1 MESHVPFSRARER
14 LVEAL
19 RTPGPSLSLVS
30 GGRGTGKTY
39 LLRDVAAG
47 LPPGVHV
54 VRHGCAPLPDPDQ
67 RGLFARAVGLP
78 GSEEPSAPEWPIL
91 FDGIADAADRTRRT
105 TAILVD
111 DAHLALGARSA
122 VGGFLEAL
130 WARLRARAL
139 PVHLILAGRAPH
151 LGRELERSAPELRR
165 AAGLEL
171 VLGGLSFR
179 EVTARVPDYSPRD
192 RLRTWAI
199 FGAVPERVR
208 HLDPGVRLATNVER
222 LLLAPGA
229 PLLAA
234 GLRALEGD
242 VQSLPRYASLLRALA
257 GGRTD
262 WSGLRAACPDFATGS
277 QMAPY
282 VGRLESLG
290 LVEVRRSL
298 DAGERSRNR
307 RYEPADPFLA
317 FWYRFVLPALGEIGL
332 LAPKDPW
339 KRWIS
344 RELDEHV
351 ARVFPR
357 ACREW
362 LFLHGDEALPER
374 ARLAGGLW
382 GPGYDLPVAG
392 TLRNGA
398 VVYGACRWRGDPVD
412 ADAFSDVRRQL
423 RETRYGFGREGRLR
437 VVFSATGF
445 TTGARRAVGRD
456 ALAHGIGI
464 ETLVGA

>member
-1 MESHVPFSRARER
+1 R
-14 LVEAL
+14 LG
-19 RTPGPSLSLVS
+19 RPGPD
-30 GGRGTGKTY
+30 G
-39 LLRDVAAG
+39 
-47 LPPGVHV
+47 
-54 VRHGCAPLPDPDQ
+54 APLPD
-67 RGLFARAVGLP
+67 
-78 GSEEPSAPEWPIL
+78 WPTL
-91 FDGIADAADRTRRT
+91 FDGIADEADRTRRT
-105 TAILVD
+105 TVILVD
-111 DAHLALGARSA
+111 DAHLPLGTRGAF
-122 VGGFLEAL
+122 GGFLEAL

-139 PVHLILAGRAPH
+139 PVHLVLAGRGPH
-151 LGRELERSAPELRR
+151 FERELERSAPELRP

-171 VLGGLSFR
+171 TLGGLSLR
-179 EVTARVPDYSPRD
+179 EVTARVPGYSPRD

-199 FGAVPERVR
+199 FGGLPERVR
-208 HLDPGVRLATNVER
+208 HLDPGVGLATNVER
-222 LLLAPGA
+222 LLFAPGA
-229 PLLAA
+229 PLLEA

-242 VQSLPRYASLLRALA
+242 VQSLPRYASLLGALA
-257 GGRTD
+257 AGRTD
-262 WSGLRAACPDFATGS
+262 WGGLRAACPDFETGS

-290 LVEVRRSL
+290 LVDVRRSL

-317 FWYRFVLPALGEIGL
+317 FWYRFVLPVLGQVTL
-332 LAPKDPW
+332 LAPPDPW
-339 KRWIS
+339 ERWIS
-344 RELDEHV
+344 PGLDGHV

-362 LFLHGDEALPER
+362 LVRHGDEALPER

-398 VVYGACRWRGDPVD
+398 IVYGACRWRGDPVD
-412 ADAFSDVRRQL
+412 ADAFSDVGRQL

-456 ALAHGIGI
+456 PLAYGVGI
-464 ETLVGA
+464 ETIVGP